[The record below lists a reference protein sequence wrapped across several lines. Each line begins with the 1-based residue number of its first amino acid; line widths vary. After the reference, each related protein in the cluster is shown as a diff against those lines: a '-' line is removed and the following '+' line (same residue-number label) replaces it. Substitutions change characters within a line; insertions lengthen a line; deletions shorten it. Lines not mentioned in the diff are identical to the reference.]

1 MPTHPAYVDAGW
13 VFLICVPP
21 PVLPENA
28 RNFVKNRKPIVIN
41 RFR

>member
-1 MPTHPAYVDAGW
+1 MPTHPAYVDAEW
-13 VFLICVPP
+13 VFLICVP